1 MKLNEYLKNNN
12 ISLSSAAK
20 ALGVSYE
27 IVRRY
32 CNGMSI
38 PRRELLLKICEW
50 SGGKV
55 QPSDFYAETKTKQE
69 D

>member
-1 MKLNEYLKNNN
+1 MRLKEYLKKHN
-12 ISLSSAAK
+12 ISMSATAK
-20 ALGVSYE
+20 TLGVSYE

-55 QPSDFYAETKTKQE
+55 RPSDFYAETKTKQE